1 MQRDASSGRSGPS
14 VTLIGL
20 AVVIVLFVVFFLQN
34 SEHLTIDFL
43 VFEKRTTIRWS
54 LLVAVVLGIL
64 FDRIIT
70 MCGVVGAGATT
81 SEDASLPPTASRLPS
96 TTSLGERR
104 MGRNC

>member
-1 MQRDASSGRSGPS
+1 MNMENPTNTNEVQRDASSGRSGPN

-34 SEHLTIDFL
+34 SEQLTIDFL

-64 FDRIIT
+64 FDRIFT
-70 MCGVVGAGATT
+70 LVW
-81 SEDASLPPTASRLPS
+81 
-96 TTSLGERR
+96 RR
-104 MGRNC
+104 WRRRNNE